1 MNNREEKRG
10 EGEPQTKEEEKK
22 SGEIGGFTTPTYPPK
37 PHFNL
42 LYCLFKRVFLIPL
55 TQTNNLNLTLITT

>member
-22 SGEIGGFTTPTYPPK
+22 EWGNWWFNGSYIPTKTP
-37 PHFNL
+37 FNL

-55 TQTNNLNLTLITT
+55 TQTNIFNLTLITT

>member
-1 MNNREEKRG
+1 MDNREEKRG

-22 SGEIGGFTTPTYPPK
+22 ESGEIGGSYIPTKTP
-37 PHFNL
+37 FNL

-55 TQTNNLNLTLITT
+55 TQTNIFNLTLITT